1 MKYSESISEFLKF
14 MRTVHQEYNIATS
27 QEADAEQAT
36 QDLLHRLE
44 LGEDGA
50 TEMVKIAV
58 ALRKIRRERRMAKDI
73 SICLKPLID
82 WLPANGTTLRSLERL
97 LGEVRK
103 AEKSTENREY
113 RNKTSIIK
121 EILEKPEE
129 ATEER
134 IPLIKNILLQIH
146 NIGGCDAE
154 EEDQYS
160 KGWDEAISAVIT
172 MIEEET
178 RVSIEEVLEEV
189 D

>member
-44 LGEDGA
+44 LGEDGD

-58 ALRKIRRERRMAKDI
+58 TLRKIRRERRMAKDI
-73 SICLKPLID
+73 CICLKPLIE

-113 RNKTSIIK
+113 RNRTSIL
-121 EILEKPEE
+121 EETLEKPEE

-134 IPLIKNILLQIH
+134 IPLIKNILLQVH

-154 EEDQYS
+154 EEDRYS
-160 KGWDEAISAVIT
+160 KGWDGAVSAVIA

-178 RVSIEEVLEEV
+178 GIRIEEVL

>member
-44 LGEDGA
+44 LGEDGSE
-50 TEMVKIAV
+50 EMIKIAV
-58 ALRKIRRERRMAKDI
+58 ALRKIRRERREAKDI
-73 SICLKPLID
+73 CICLKPLIE

-103 AEKSTENREY
+103 AEKSTENRGY
-113 RNKTSIIK
+113 RNRTSII
-121 EILEKPEE
+121 EETLEKPEE

-134 IPLIKNILLQIH
+134 IPQIKNILLQVH

-154 EEDQYS
+154 EEDRYS
-160 KGWDEAISAVIT
+160 RGWDEAVSAVIT

-178 RVSIEEVLEEV
+178 GISIEEVL

>member
-1 MKYSESISEFLKF
+1 

-44 LGEDGA
+44 LDEDGSE
-50 TEMVKIAV
+50 EMIKIAV
-58 ALRKIRRERRMAKDI
+58 ALRKIRRERRVAKDI
-73 SICLKPLID
+73 CICLKPLIE

-103 AEKSTENREY
+103 AEKSTENRGY
-113 RNKTSIIK
+113 RNRTSII
-121 EILEKPEE
+121 EETLEKP
-129 ATEER
+129 EER
-134 IPLIKNILLQIH
+134 IPLIKNILLQVH

-154 EEDQYS
+154 EEDRYS
-160 KGWDEAISAVIT
+160 KGWDEAVSAVIT

-178 RVSIEEVLEEV
+178 GVSIEEVL